1 MGSSPTRGS
10 SFFLGKVLPW
20 VCCYFSLFVCLT
32 LLASFFLPFHLS
44 FKNMY
49 TLYACYFILHEHV
62 HVHVHVHVCIHAEHT
77 ALLVH
82 VPRTVSAVNVSHD
95 SKSYF
100 SVSNGE
106 TIFTCVYLCLSY
118 TVHVH
123 CISCAALYMHVHVHT
138 DKTIK
143 VHTMEDNQLVR
154 SSTVSN
160 LVCMHVCTCVS
171 VCLCVHVS
179 VCVCVCLHV
188 SVCACVSV
196 CLHVHVLVCVCMC

>member
-1 MGSSPTRGS
+1 M
-10 SFFLGKVLPW
+10 L
-20 VCCYFSLFVCLT
+20 CYFSLFVCLT
-32 LLASFFLPFHLS
+32 LLASFFLPSHLS

-49 TLYACYFILHEHV
+49 TLYACYFILREHVHEHV

-123 CISCAALYMHVHVHT
+123 CISLFHVLH
-138 DKTIK
+138 
-143 VHTMEDNQLVR
+143 
-154 SSTVSN
+154 
-160 LVCMHVCTCVS
+160 CTCTYRQDHQGPYNGRQPAS
-171 VCLCVHVS
+171 PQQHCLQPGVY
-179 VCVCVCLHV
+179 
-188 SVCACVSV
+188 ACVY
-196 CLHVHVLVCVCMC
+196 MC